1 MQSSYK
7 VRKIYFLDTTIFLA
21 TDLTSYAR
29 MISLWTFFRFVIAF
43 CIGFTRTEKSINKGD
58 NWIDDD
64 IYNRIIKFKAKN
76 EIIKMNR
83 NYSNVEKRIW
93 TEKYVH

>member
-1 MQSSYK
+1 MG
-7 VRKIYFLDTTIFLA
+7 
-21 TDLTSYAR
+21 
-29 MISLWTFFRFVIAF
+29 FFSF
-43 CIGFTRTEKSINKGD
+43 CHSILYWFYGERRNSTNKGD